1 MSLWLYHFLITNI
14 FSIMF
19 LYWSSHTHQLSLCR
33 MGVEYVVQIPFAY
46 VLVSHLTSQLKQKQ
60 KRILLM
66 YICTFNLVQKILRH
80 DCTNSKLLLSISFS
94 GSIFL
99 QYQKKTKKRREE
111 KWVTKP
117 WQITKKLW
125 IIYNWYR
132 EIFHLN
138 QHYVKFYNTF

>member
-1 MSLWLYHFLITNI
+1 
-14 FSIMF
+14 
-19 LYWSSHTHQLSLCR
+19 

-117 WQITKKLW
+117 
-125 IIYNWYR
+125 
-132 EIFHLN
+132 
-138 QHYVKFYNTF
+138 